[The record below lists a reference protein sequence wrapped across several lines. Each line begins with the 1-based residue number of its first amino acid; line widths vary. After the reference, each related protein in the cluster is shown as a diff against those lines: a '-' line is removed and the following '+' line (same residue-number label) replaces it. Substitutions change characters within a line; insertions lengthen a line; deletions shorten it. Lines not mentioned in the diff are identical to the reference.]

1 MARTKLVFPEGT
13 VETIEATRSRGTIL
27 CAGTKAGYNG
37 MTIGWIT
44 IGNAWGR
51 PCCAVLVR
59 PSRYTYKFMEEGSTF
74 TVSTLSTELQHAV
87 DLFGDK
93 SGRDMDKFK
102 AAKVTAAKGLAVE
115 APYVKEADL
124 VIECK
129 IAFKSPINPKLIM
142 ADYVKEMYE
151 EGDYHTIYYGEIVCV
166 HAK

>member
-27 CAGTKAGYNG
+27 CAGTKSGRNG

-59 PSRYTYKFMEEGSTF
+59 PSRYTYKFMEEGDSF
-74 TVSTLSTELQHAV
+74 TVNTLSTELQDAV

-102 AAKVTAAKGLAVE
+102 AAKVTPAKGLAVE
-115 APYVKEADL
+115 SPYIKEADL

-129 IAFKSPINPKLIM
+129 TAFKTPMDPKLIKSE
-142 ADYVKEMYE
+142 YVTEMYE
-151 EGDYHTIYYGEIVCV
+151 DGDYHTIYYGEIVSV